1 MKNNSFID
9 RYFHSEKELLDIR
22 KKEYRDINTLFSYL
36 NNLHSSSEKLR
47 DNFDCILSKYPE
59 FKVLRILRNYF
70 QHVDDI
76 DELRMYANLKKD
88 MTLSHH
94 ELLVI
99 PMQIWA
105 EAVEN
110 FIKKNTVSEKR
121 PDYQKKQAFIKKELD
136 SILEICDCVDI
147 LNNSSKFCR
156 PLKLNCD
163 NDIVELGFDIYKFV
177 YNISNII
184 ADECRKI
191 DDLTPKLKALAI
203 DQFYTAKNNIPKFN
217 LSSHACDCNN
227 IILTTK
233 GYIHPKLVAP
243 AI

>member
-1 MKNNSFID
+1 MKKNSFID

-22 KKEYRDINTLFSYL
+22 EKEYRDINTLFSYL
-36 NNLHSSSEKLR
+36 NNLHSTSEKLR
-47 DNFDCILSKYPE
+47 DNFNCTLSKHPE

-76 DELRMYANLKKD
+76 DELRMYTNLKND

-99 PMQIWA
+99 PIQIWA

-110 FIKKNTVSEKR
+110 FIQKNTVSKKR
-121 PDYQKKQAFIKKELD
+121 KDYKRKQSFITKELD
-136 SILEICDCVDI
+136 RILKICDCVDI
-147 LNNSSKFCR
+147 LDNPSKFCR
-156 PLKLNCD
+156 PLKLKCD
-163 NDIVELGFDIYKFV
+163 NEIVELGFDIYKFV

-184 ADECRKI
+184 ADECRGI
-191 DDLTPKLKALAI
+191 DELALKLKTLSI
-203 DQFYTAKNNIPKFN
+203 DSSKNNIPKFN
-217 LSSHACDCNN
+217 LNSHAADCNN

-233 GYIHPKLVAP
+233 GYIHPESICP